1 MTTTTEDNS
10 SNHNLELIESLLLDG
25 STDTMVADDNAGT
38 AITSNVLESL
48 QTQEDLEKV
57 LIESSINDTILLQN
71 VSFDPNFFDR
81 VNLELGITQSTDHN
95 TNDSMDVVSH
105 NTVNDDIDLPNND
118 NVGPLPQTNCSF
130 VDDHCLDSLELQL
143 LKESPSNV
151 LHHLDHHSSPT
162 TRDPTAFLTSS
173 SSDPLVSSTT
183 ANYPAFDCDLTST
196 STTTTPT
203 NEHCDFLINDHD
215 NNDDS
220 VNDVTMIDDNPTVDD
235 VVGDIKFF
243 NDAATEL
250 KSEQSNQITLMQ
262 SSTVLSP
269 STSTLSSSATTIQN
283 NTIVTDV
290 NVKLTTPNV
299 ATTTMPIHQHHL
311 QQAQHH
317 QMKTSLSCSSTAST
331 VTLSPSSA
339 STVLTS
345 TSLSANST
353 IARLSNNTAATIH
366 HQLHPTSLQSHT
378 HPPPTATFVNE
389 KVFLT
394 TTGPISALSLAQMK
408 VVGSN
413 VLAIFSDQQAS
424 LTPTTTAHLP
434 QIHQPDLDQLG
445 GKITLST
452 EHQSAVAG
460 SGTRLIII
468 EEKPSL
474 PLINHELNQ
483 PQPTNKLTKNTGN
496 KNCTKSNLMSSKGT
510 DLKG

>member
-10 SNHNLELIESLLLDG
+10 SNHHNLELIESLLLDG
-25 STDTMVADDNAGT
+25 STDTMVTDDDTGT
-38 AITSNVLESL
+38 AINNDNTSTVLESL
-48 QTQEDLEKV
+48 QSQEDLEKA

-81 VNLELGITQSTDHN
+81 VNLELGINQSTDH
-95 TNDSMDVVSH
+95 TSDSMDVISH
-105 NTVNDDIDLPNND
+105 NDDIDLPNND
-118 NVGPLPQTNCSF
+118 NVGPSPQTNCSF
-130 VDDHCLDSLELQL
+130 VDEHCLDSLELQL

-151 LHHLDHHSSPT
+151 LHHLDHHSPT
-162 TRDPTAFLTSS
+162 TRDPTTFLTSS

-220 VNDVTMIDDNPTVDD
+220 VNDVTMIDDNATVDD

-243 NDAATEL
+243 NDTATEL
-250 KSEQSNQITLMQ
+250 KSEQSEQITLMQQQ
-262 SSTVLSP
+262 SSTVLSS
-269 STSTLSSSATTIQN
+269 STSTLSTSTTTIQN
-283 NTIVTDV
+283 NAIVTDV
-290 NVKLTTPNV
+290 NVKLTATKV
-299 ATTTMPIHQHHL
+299 ATATMPIHQHHL

-317 QMKTSLSCSSTAST
+317 QIKTSLACSSATST

-345 TSLSANST
+345 SLSANNT
-353 IARLSNNTAATIH
+353 MARLSNNTAATIH
-366 HQLHPTSLQSHT
+366 HQLHPTSLQPQT
-378 HPPPTATFVNE
+378 HPQTATFVNE

-413 VLAIFSDQQAS
+413 VLAIFSDQQPS
-424 LTPTTTAHLP
+424 LTPTTAAHLP

-483 PQPTNKLTKNTGN
+483 QQPNKLTKNIGN
-496 KNCTKSNLMSSKGT
+496 KNCTKSNPMSINKGT
-510 DLKG
+510 DPKG